1 MKSYSEKIFN
11 ALDLDIF
18 KIISDTADK
27 LEFKTY
33 IVGGFVRDII
43 LNRSVKKDIDIM
55 CVGSGIDLA
64 KAVQKKINS
73 SAKVNIFKRY
83 GTAMINYADYQIE
96 FVGSRKESY
105 SKDSRNPSV
114 ESGNFM
120 DDMLRRDFTI
130 NTLAISLNSKK
141 YGELVDTFGGLN
153 DLEQKIII
161 TPLEPNKTFSDDPLR
176 MLRAVRFAS
185 QLNFNIDQNTK
196 DSIIENSHRLKILSP
211 ERIADEINKILMC
224 ENPSI
229 GFKNLEKMKLL
240 QDIIPELIDLK
251 GVEEVEGQTHKDNF
265 YHTLEVVDNISK
277 NTSDIWLRWAA
288 LLHDVGKAPTKKF
301 DKKIGW
307 TFHGH
312 EYIGSKMVKKIFERL
327 NLPLNETLKYV
338 QKIVMM
344 SSRPI
349 VISEDIVT
357 DSAVRR
363 LIYDAGN
370 SIDDLLTLCEAD
382 ITTKNIKKSVK
393 YQNNFKV
400 VRNKIRDVEER
411 DSIRNFQPPITGEV
425 IMKHF
430 NIKPCKEIGIIKEKI
445 KNAILDGEILNDYDE
460 ALDLMIKIGKSIGLE
475 DE

>member
-1 MKSYSEKIFN
+1 MNSYSKKILN
-11 ALDLDIF
+11 SLNHDIF
-18 KIISDTADK
+18 KIISDSADELG
-27 LEFKTY
+27 LESF
-33 IVGGFVRDII
+33 IVGGFVRDLI

-64 KAVQKKINS
+64 KAVQKKINPKS
-73 SAKVNIFKRY
+73 KINIFKRY
-83 GTAMINYADYQIE
+83 GTAMINHGDYQIE

-105 SKDSRNPSV
+105 SENTRNPSV

-130 NTLAISLNSKK
+130 NTLAIILNADKF
-141 YGELVDTFGGLN
+141 GELVDTFGGIK
-153 DLEQKIII
+153 DLEKKIII
-161 TPLEPNKTFSDDPLR
+161 TPSEPNKTFSDDPLR
-176 MLRAVRFAS
+176 MLRAVRFAC
-185 QLNFNIDQNTK
+185 QLNFNIDQITI
-196 DSIIENSHRLKILSP
+196 DSIIENSHRLTILSP
-211 ERIADEINKILMC
+211 ERISDEINKILLC
-224 ENPSI
+224 DNPSI
-229 GFKNLEKMKLL
+229 GFKSLEKMNLL
-240 QDIIPELIDLK
+240 QYIIPELIDLK

-277 NTSDIWLRWAA
+277 NTSNLWLRWAA
-288 LLHDVGKAPTKKF
+288 LLHDIGKAPTKKF

-312 EYIGSKMVKKIFERL
+312 EYVGSKMVKNIFKRL

-349 VISEDIVT
+349 VISEDIAT

-370 SIDDLLTLCEAD
+370 SIEDLLTLCEAD

-393 YQNNFKV
+393 YQNNFKI
-400 VRNKIRDVEER
+400 VRKKITDLEER
-411 DSIRNFQPPITGEV
+411 DSIRNFQPPITGEI
-425 IMKHF
+425 IMEHYK
-430 NIKPCKEIGIIKEKI
+430 IKPCKEIGIIKEKI
-445 KNAILDGEILNDYDE
+445 KNAILDGEIQNEYDQAFE
-460 ALDLMIKIGKSIGLE
+460 LMIKIGESIGLKNG
-475 DE
+475 

>member
-1 MKSYSEKIFN
+1 MNSYSKKILN
-11 ALDLDIF
+11 SLNHDIF
-18 KIISDTADK
+18 KIISDSADELG
-27 LEFKTY
+27 LESF
-33 IVGGFVRDII
+33 IVGGFVRDLI

-64 KAVQKKINS
+64 KAVQKKINPKS
-73 SAKVNIFKRY
+73 KINIFKRY
-83 GTAMINYADYQIE
+83 GTAMINHGDYQIE

-105 SKDSRNPSV
+105 SENTRNPSV

-130 NTLAISLNSKK
+130 NTLAIILNADKF
-141 YGELVDTFGGLN
+141 GELVDTFGGIK
-153 DLEQKIII
+153 DLEKKIII
-161 TPLEPNKTFSDDPLR
+161 TPSEPNKTFSDDPLR
-176 MLRAVRFAS
+176 MLRAVRFAC
-185 QLNFNIDQNTK
+185 QLNFNIDQITI
-196 DSIIENSHRLKILSP
+196 DSIIENSHRLTILSP
-211 ERIADEINKILMC
+211 ERISDEINKILLC
-224 ENPSI
+224 DNPSI
-229 GFKNLEKMKLL
+229 GFKSLEKMNLL
-240 QDIIPELIDLK
+240 QYIIPELIDLK

-277 NTSDIWLRWAA
+277 NTSNLWLRWAA
-288 LLHDVGKAPTKKF
+288 LLHDIGKAPTKKF

-312 EYIGSKMVKKIFERL
+312 EYVGSKMVKNIFKRL

-349 VISEDIVT
+349 VIAEDIAT

-370 SIDDLLTLCEAD
+370 SIEDLLTLCEAD

-393 YQNNFKV
+393 YQNNFKI
-400 VRNKIRDVEER
+400 VRKKITDLEER
-411 DSIRNFQPPITGEV
+411 DSIRNFQPPITGEI
-425 IMKHF
+425 IMEHYK
-430 NIKPCKEIGIIKEKI
+430 IKPCKEIGIIKEKI
-445 KNAILDGEILNDYDE
+445 KNAILDGEIQNEYDQAFE
-460 ALDLMIKIGKSIGLE
+460 LMIKIGDSIGLKNG
-475 DE
+475 

>member
-114 ESGNFM
+114 ESGDFM

-141 YGELVDTFGGLN
+141 YGELVDTFVGLN

-400 VRNKIRDVEER
+400 VRKKIRDVEER